1 MPPAQAQALRLTG
14 SEDASKPDTDTPYL
28 TLSVLLLGPAGA
40 EEVPGQEACDRAEEN
55 PEGTPIA
62 PGIPEM
68 VLWGPWLLKAGHKDM
83 DLERDPE
90 SQAIGMEGHP
100 SRALWSVVLCSCPQR
115 SS

>member
-1 MPPAQAQALRLTG
+1 MPP
-14 SEDASKPDTDTPYL
+14 SPVL
-28 TLSVLLLGPAGA
+28 TLHTSRSRSFCWDLR
-40 EEVPGQEACDRAEEN
+40 EQREVPGQEACDRAEEN
-55 PEGTPIA
+55 PEGTPTA

-68 VLWGPWLLKAGHKDM
+68 VLWGPWLLKAGHKDA

-90 SQAIGMEGHP
+90 CQAIGMEGQP